1 MINAMFK
8 AIFHFEFARWFKS
21 SAVYIYMALFFALSL
36 FIMLSSL
43 GIFDGITATTSSNTI
58 MNSPW
63 AINGMVNGMSTIIY
77 FLIPSIVGACVYRDF
92 QYQVHTILF
101 SYPFSKTDYLLGKF
115 FGSVAVVLV
124 IVFAST
130 LGIIVA
136 QFVPG
141 INQSLLGPIHVWAYL
156 QTYLVQV
163 IPNLIIFSAIIF
175 VLVTLT
181 RNVYV
186 GFVAVLILII
196 LQVLVQNLAN
206 NMDNR
211 FVGALIDP
219 FGDSAISYYTQYW
232 SPDEKNVNNLPF
244 TGAVIYNRLIWLA
257 VAALFIGG
265 FYMLFSFSQH
275 SISFKSSK
283 KGARLTKNNFDS
295 IFKINLPKVNY
306 DFSTFHYLKTTWTMA
321 RYDYRYI
328 VKNPVFLILTL
339 VGVLFIILMASTI
352 GSIFGTSTY
361 PVTWKMLMIPGTT
374 FKFFLL
380 ILTFLFTGLLVH
392 RGSITRMG
400 GLLDT
405 TATPN
410 WAFMG
415 SKIIAI
421 LLMQLTLL
429 AVVIATCMGFQVYHH
444 YYNFEIGQY
453 VMHLM
458 VYGMLSNLVWLFIS
472 LFVHTLFKNYLAG
485 FFVLLTLFIGLPFL
499 SMVGVEQEIYQFNQ
513 GPDLDYSDMDGFGY
527 VLPFLTYR
535 VYWLLF
541 AVFFA
546 VIALLLWRRGGF
558 SGVRE
563 RWGIFK
569 ANLGPVTT
577 ALLIF
582 AFAGFIGIGA
592 AIYYENHIKN
602 PYYTSLDHEK
612 QAVEWEKKYKKYQY
626 RPQPRVVDIK
636 FNLDIFPDTRSFKAH
651 ADYVLKNKTNM
662 PIDSIF
668 VNYNNYDYIFSLSV
682 PNKLISA
689 DDKYN
694 FNIYKLEKPMAPGD
708 SIVLKFS
715 TVSPAN
721 TWINEKSPV
730 KGNGTFINNMLFPNI
745 GYLDRG
751 ELVDNDVRKK
761 YGLPYRDRMAA
772 QTDKRALQNNYI
784 SNDAD
789 WIRFEATVSTVKN
802 QLAIAP
808 GYLTKQWEKDGR
820 KYYQYK
826 MDSEILNFFA
836 FNSAEYEVKK
846 DKWNGVN
853 LEIYYHKGHTYN
865 LDRMMASSKASLAYY
880 TKEYSAYPH
889 RQLRIIEFPRT
900 AGTFAQS
907 FANTIP
913 FSEAI
918 GFIADVNEKK
928 EDAVD
933 YPYAV
938 TAHEIAHQWWAHQ
951 VVGANVQGATLMS
964 ESMSE
969 YSSLK
974 VLEKRY
980 GKGQMR
986 KFLKDA
992 LDGYLQ
998 GRSAEKLGEK
1008 PLMYNENQMYIHYQ
1022 KGSLVLYALSDYL
1035 GEDLFNRTAQS
1046 YLQRTAFQNPPYT
1059 TSSEFVDSFR
1069 QATPDSLRY
1078 LIKDMFETI
1087 TLYNNKIEK
1096 VSSKKLKDG
1105 KYLVDIQFEVS
1116 KYRVDGN
1123 GKKSYNDG
1131 GGQPLSFKKSDRVT
1145 LKSLPLADYIEVGV
1159 FSDKKSKDGNKR
1171 QELYLKKHKI
1181 DRINNTITLI
1191 VDQKPEQVG
1200 IDPYNKLI
1208 DIESDDNRKEI

>member
-1 MINAMFK
+1 MFSP
-8 AIFHFEFARWFKS
+8 IFKFEFTRWFKNA
-21 SAVYIYMALFFALSL
+21 AVYIYMALFFALSL

-43 GIFDGITATTSSNTI
+43 GIFDGVTATTSSNTI
-58 MNSPW
+58 RNSPW
-63 AINGMVNGMSTIIY
+63 AINEMINGMSSFIY

-92 QYQVHTILF
+92 QYNVHTILF
-101 SYPFSKTDYLLGKF
+101 SYPFTKTDYLLGKF
-115 FGSVAVVLV
+115 FGSVAVVLI
-124 IVFAST
+124 IVLAST

-141 INQSLLGPIHVWAYL
+141 INPNLLGPVHVLAYF
-156 QTYLVQV
+156 QTYLIQV
-163 IPNLIIFSAIIF
+163 IPNLVILSAIIF
-175 VLVTLT
+175 VLVTFT

-186 GFVAVLILII
+186 GFVAVLVLII
-196 LQVLVQNLAN
+196 LQVLIQNLTDNA
-206 NMDNR
+206 DNR
-211 FVGALIDP
+211 YLGALIDP

-232 SPDEKNVNNLPF
+232 SPEEKNTNNLPF
-244 TGAVIYNRLIWLA
+244 LGAIIYNRLIWLA

-265 FYMLFSFSQH
+265 FYLLFSFSQD
-275 SISFKSSK
+275 SISIKTGK
-283 KGARLTKNNFDS
+283 KGKRLTKNNFDS
-295 IFKINLPKVNY
+295 VFRINLPKVSY
-306 DFSTFHYLKTTWTMA
+306 DFSIAHYLKTTWTLA

-352 GSIFGTSTY
+352 GAIFGTSTY

-380 ILTFLFTGLLVH
+380 ILTFLFSGLLVH

-400 GLLDT
+400 GLLD
-405 TATPN
+405 ATPVPN
-410 WAFMG
+410 WALMG

-421 LLMQLTLL
+421 ILMQLTLL
-429 AVVIATCMGFQVYHH
+429 AVVMLTCMAFQVYHH

-453 VMHLM
+453 MMHLM
-458 VYGMLSNLVWLFIS
+458 VYGMLGNIVWLFVAI
-472 LFVHTLFKNYLAG
+472 FVHTLFKNYLAG
-485 FFVLLTLFIGLPFL
+485 FFILLTLFIGLPFL
-499 SMVGVEQEIYQFNQ
+499 SFVGVEQAIYQFNQ

-527 VLPFLTYR
+527 ILPFLTYR

-541 AVFFA
+541 AVFFLTL
-546 VIALLLWRRGGF
+546 ALLLWRRGGF
-558 SGVRE
+558 SGIRE
-563 RWGIFK
+563 RWVILRSNVK
-569 ANLGPVTT
+569 TSSITV
-577 ALLIF
+577 LILSF
-582 AFAGFIGIGA
+582 LGFIAIGSG
-592 AIYYENHIKN
+592 IYYEDHIKN

-612 QAVEWEKKYKKYQY
+612 QSVEWEKKYKKYQF

-636 FNLDIFPDTRSFKAH
+636 FNMDIYPSGRSFKAQ
-651 ADYVLKNKTNM
+651 ASYVLKNKTAVA
-662 PIDSIF
+662 IDSIF
-668 VNYNNYDYIFSLSV
+668 VNYNDYDYTFSFNV
-682 PNKLISA
+682 PNKLVSA
-689 DDKYN
+689 DDIYN
-694 FNIYKLEKPMAPGD
+694 FNIYKLAKPMAPGD
-708 SIVLKFS
+708 SIVLNFS
-715 TVSPAN
+715 TSSPSN
-721 TWINEKSPV
+721 TWVNEKSPV

-751 ELVDNDVRKK
+751 ELVDNDIRKK
-761 YGLPYRDRMAA
+761 YGLPHRDRMAPP
-772 QTDKRALQNNYI
+772 TDSMALRNNYI

-789 WIRFEATVSTVKN
+789 WVRFEATVSTDPD

-826 MDSEILNFFA
+826 MDSSILNFFA
-836 FNSAEYEVKK
+836 FNSARYEIKK

-880 TKEYSAYPH
+880 TTEYSPYQH
-889 RQLRIIEFPRT
+889 RQLRIVEFPRT

-918 GFIADVNEKK
+918 GFIADVDEKK
-928 EDAVD
+928 DDAVD

-951 VVGANVQGATLMS
+951 VVGANAQGATLMS

-980 GKGQMR
+980 GKEQMR

-992 LDGYLQ
+992 LDGYLK
-998 GRSAEKLGEK
+998 GRGSETLGER

-1035 GEDLFNRTAQS
+1035 GETVFNQTTKA
-1046 YLQRTAFQNPPYT
+1046 YLKSTAFQNPPYT
-1059 TSSEFVDSFR
+1059 TSLEFVDSFR
-1069 QATPDSLRY
+1069 KATPDSLRY

-1087 TLYNNKIEK
+1087 TLYNNRVEH
-1096 VSSKKLKDG
+1096 VSSKKLKNG
-1105 KYLVDIQFEVS
+1105 KYQVDIQFEVA
-1116 KYRVDGN
+1116 KYRVDAN
-1123 GKKSYNDG
+1123 GKKSYNDQG
-1131 GGQPLSFKKSDRVT
+1131 SKPLVFKKSDRVT
-1145 LKSLPLADYIEVGV
+1145 LESLPLRDYIEVGI
-1159 FSDKKSKDGNKR
+1159 FSKSTDKKNGKP
-1171 QELYLKKHKI
+1171 QELYLRKHRI
-1181 DRINNTITLI
+1181 DQINNKLTLI
-1191 VDQKPEQVG
+1191 VDQQPIQVG

-1208 DIESDDNRKEI
+1208 DIDSDDNRKDI

>member
-1 MINAMFK
+1 MFK
-8 AIFHFEFARWFKS
+8 PIFKFEFTRWFKNA
-21 SAVYIYMALFFALSL
+21 AVYIYMALFFVLSL

-43 GIFDGITATTSSNTI
+43 GIFDGVTATTSSNTI
-58 MNSPW
+58 RNSPW
-63 AINGMVNGMSTIIY
+63 AINEMINGMSSIIY

-92 QYQVHTILF
+92 QYNVHTILF
-101 SYPFSKTDYLLGKF
+101 SYPFTKTDYLLGKF
-115 FGSVAVVLV
+115 FGSIAVVLV

-141 INQSLLGPIHVWAYL
+141 INPDLLGPVRVLAYF
-156 QTYLVQV
+156 QTYLIQV
-163 IPNLIIFSAIIF
+163 IPNLVILSAIIF
-175 VLVTLT
+175 VLVTFT

-186 GFVAVLILII
+186 GFVAVLVLII
-196 LQVLVQNLAN
+196 LQVLVQNLTASA
-206 NMDNR
+206 DNR
-211 FVGALIDP
+211 YLGALIDP

-232 SPDEKNVNNLPF
+232 SPEEKNTNNLPF
-244 TGAVIYNRLIWLA
+244 VGAIIYNRLIWLS

-265 FYMLFSFSQH
+265 FYLLFSFSQD
-275 SISFKSSK
+275 SISIKPTK
-283 KGARLTKNNFDS
+283 KGKRLTKNNFDS
-295 IFKINLPKVNY
+295 VFRVNLPKVSY
-306 DFSTFHYLKTTWTMA
+306 DFSVRHYIKTTWTLA
-321 RYDYRYI
+321 RFDYRYI

-352 GSIFGTSTY
+352 GAIFGTSTY

-400 GLLDT
+400 GLLD
-405 TATPN
+405 ATPVPN
-410 WAFMG
+410 WALMG

-421 LLMQLTLL
+421 IWMQLTLL
-429 AVVIATCMGFQVYHH
+429 VVVMLTCIAFQVYHH

-453 VMHLM
+453 IMHLM
-458 VYGMLSNLVWLFIS
+458 VYGMLSNIVWLFIAV
-472 LFVHTLFKNYLAG
+472 FIHTLFKNYLAG
-485 FFVLLTLFIGLPFL
+485 FFILLTLFIGLPFL
-499 SMVGVEQEIYQFNQ
+499 SSVGVEQMIYQFNQ
-513 GPDLDYSDMDGFGY
+513 GPGLDYSDMDGFGY

-541 AVFFA
+541 GVFFLT
-546 VIALLLWRRGGF
+546 IAFLLWRRGGF
-558 SGVRE
+558 SGMRE
-563 RWGIFK
+563 RWTILK
-569 ANLGPVTT
+569 ANVNT
-577 ALLIF
+577 ANMAVLIMSF
-582 AFAGFIGIGA
+582 IAFIAIGA
-592 AIYYENHIKN
+592 SIYYENHVKN

-612 QAVEWEKKYKKYQY
+612 QAVEWEKSYKKYQY
-626 RPQPRVVDIK
+626 RPQPRVVDVK
-636 FNLDIFPDTRSFKAH
+636 FNMDIYPSERSFKAH
-651 ADYVLKNKTNM
+651 ASYVLKNKTAFA
-662 PIDSIF
+662 IDSIF
-668 VNYNNYDYIFSLSV
+668 VNYNDYDYRFSFNV

-689 DDKYN
+689 DDVYN
-694 FNIYKLEKPMAPGD
+694 FNIYKLEKSLAPGD
-708 SIVLKFS
+708 SIILNFS

-721 TWINEKSPV
+721 TWVNEKSPV

-751 ELVDNDVRKK
+751 ELVDNDIRKK
-761 YGLPYRDRMAA
+761 YGLPYRNRMAPP
-772 QTDKRALQNNYI
+772 TDSIALRNNYI

-789 WIRFEATVSTVKN
+789 WIRFEAIVSTDLD
-802 QLAIAP
+802 QFAIAP

-820 KYYQYK
+820 KYYQYQ
-826 MDSEILNFFA
+826 MDSTILNFFA
-836 FNSAEYEVKK
+836 FNSAKYEIKK
-846 DKWNGVN
+846 DTWNGVN

-865 LDRMMASSKASLAYY
+865 LERMMASSKASLAYY
-880 TKEYSAYPH
+880 SKEYSPYQH
-889 RQLRIIEFPRT
+889 RQLRIVEFPRT

-918 GFIADVNEKK
+918 GFIADVDEKK
-928 EDAVD
+928 DDAVD

-951 VVGANVQGATLMS
+951 VVGANAQGATLMS

-992 LDGYLQ
+992 LDGYLK
-998 GRSAEKLGEK
+998 GRSEERLGER

-1035 GEDLFNRTAQS
+1035 GETVFNQTAKA
-1046 YLQRTAFQNPPYT
+1046 YLEKTAFQDPPYT
-1059 TSSEFVDSFR
+1059 TSLGFVDYFR
-1069 QATPDSLRY
+1069 KATPDSLRY

-1087 TLYNNKIEK
+1087 TLYNNKVEK
-1096 VSSKKLKDG
+1096 VSTKKLKNG
-1105 KYLVDIQFEVS
+1105 KYQVDIQFEVA
-1116 KYRVDGN
+1116 KYRVDAN
-1123 GKKSYNDG
+1123 GKKSYNDQG
-1131 GGQPLSFKKSDRVT
+1131 EKPLLFKKSDQVT
-1145 LKSLPLADYIEVGV
+1145 LKSLPLRDYIEVGV
-1159 FSDKKSKDGNKR
+1159 FSESTDKKNGKP
-1171 QELYLKKHKI
+1171 QEIYLKKHRI
-1181 DRINNTITLI
+1181 DKINNKLI
-1191 VDQKPEQVG
+1191 LVVDQKPTEVG

-1208 DIESDDNRKEI
+1208 DIDSDDNRKDI